1 MKHRLLALICLSTFV
16 VSCGSE
22 SYRPNVRWLHQ
33 YPYQRNGTNFISR
46 IAERI
51 VRIESVSFMNGNRRT
66 TGLGS
71 GAIISPDGL
80 VLTAN
85 HVLGAQFLKVYVSR
99 CALVPQFGMINCGNQ
114 FEARVLRRDTRNDI
128 ALIFVPG
135 AENWPNF
142 RLGRTREIRNG
153 EMLWRA
159 GMDVTGWTAGVLLEP
174 HLGSR
179 SIEILMPARGGA
191 SGGPIVNGRGRLV
204 GIVTS
209 TPDVHIAVEVVTYA
223 VPMETIRSRLLNRNK
238 HR

>member
-16 VSCGSE
+16 VSCGAE
-22 SYRPNVRWLHQ
+22 LYRPNVRWLHQ

-46 IAERI
+46 IAERV
-51 VRIESVSFMNGNRRT
+51 VRIETVSFMNGNRRT

-71 GAIISPDGL
+71 GAIISSDGL

-99 CALVPQFGMINCGNQ
+99 CALVPQFGMISCGNQ
-114 FEARVLRRDTRNDI
+114 AEARVLRRDIRNDI
-128 ALIFVPG
+128 ALIRVAG
-135 AENWPNF
+135 AQNWPYF
-142 RLGRTREIRNG
+142 RLGKTGEMRNG

-174 HLGSR
+174 HLGDR

-209 TPDVHIAVEVVTYA
+209 TPDVHIAVEVVTNA
-223 VPMETIRSRLLNRNK
+223 VPMETIRSRLLNR

>member
-1 MKHRLLALICLSTFV
+1 MKHKSLLIICLLIFV
-16 VSCGSE
+16 FSCGS
-22 SYRPNVRWLHQ
+22 SSNRPNVRWLHR

-51 VRIESVSFMNGNRRT
+51 VRIETVSFMNGNRRT

-71 GAIISPDGL
+71 GAIISSDGL

-85 HVLGAQFLKVYVSR
+85 HVLGAQFLKIYVSR
-99 CALVPQFGMINCGNQ
+99 CALVPQFGLISCGNQ
-114 FEARVLRRDTRNDI
+114 LEARVLRRDTRNDI
-128 ALIFVPG
+128 ALIRVAG

-142 RLGRTREIRNG
+142 RLGRTREMRNG

-174 HLGSR
+174 YLGDRS

-191 SGGPIVNGRGRLV
+191 SGGPIVDNRGRLV

-209 TPDVHIAVEVVTYA
+209 TPAAHVAVGVVTYA
-223 VPMETIRSRLLNRNK
+223 VPMETICSRLLNR